1 MLHAIFYMHQGSGA
15 FIGMCKSDRM
25 HEIEKTDVYSQDT
38 RNIQENF
45 CSGIYEVDYCSC
57 EEEEEEKEWTSVKFW
72 SFGDNIIIEC
82 PPLISKN

>member
-1 MLHAIFYMHQGSGA
+1 MHQGSGA

-57 EEEEEEKEWTSVKFW
+57 EEEEEEE
-72 SFGDNIIIEC
+72 E
-82 PPLISKN
+82 